1 MRTELS
7 RLKHSIQKLEK
18 KKNLEEQKV
27 STGKRPKILKRPKF
41 ILICKLQI
49 VTLAK
54 VIDIVSMI
62 DPDDPEFDLA
72 EKIINAIFDLESND
86 QGEKD
91 LKFDHKTSIFRLG
104 STSEYINAVK
114 PLCRHVLIKKINIYF
129 QKLKSSEH

>member
-27 STGKRPKILKRPKF
+27 STGKRQISKIDKNF
-41 ILICKLQI
+41 IRF

-72 EKIINAIFDLESND
+72 EKIINAIFELESTD
-86 QGEKD
+86 QGLD
-91 LKFDHKTSIFRLG
+91 RLPSISMQSNHSVDMF
-104 STSEYINAVK
+104 
-114 PLCRHVLIKKINIYF
+114 
-129 QKLKSSEH
+129 